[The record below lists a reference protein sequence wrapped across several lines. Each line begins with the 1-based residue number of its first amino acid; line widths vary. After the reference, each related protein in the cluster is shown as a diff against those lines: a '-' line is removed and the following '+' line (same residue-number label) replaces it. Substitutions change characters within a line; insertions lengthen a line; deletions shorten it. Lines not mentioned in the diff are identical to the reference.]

1 MLSINDI
8 LISDSFIWLYSYS
21 SIVGRRMFCG
31 GNIYIQK
38 TGNAEK
44 NGRNRMHFS
53 LTKGFIALYGYSVI
67 FKTLSPLGTA
77 SCVFVKRKQDGL
89 TANMPTNHPSLCLR
103 SWYVYK

>member
-44 NGRNRMHFS
+44 MAETVCIFP

-67 FKTLSPLGTA
+67 FKTLSPLGD
-77 SCVFVKRKQDGL
+77 SK
-89 TANMPTNHPSLCLR
+89 LCFR
-103 SWYVYK
+103 